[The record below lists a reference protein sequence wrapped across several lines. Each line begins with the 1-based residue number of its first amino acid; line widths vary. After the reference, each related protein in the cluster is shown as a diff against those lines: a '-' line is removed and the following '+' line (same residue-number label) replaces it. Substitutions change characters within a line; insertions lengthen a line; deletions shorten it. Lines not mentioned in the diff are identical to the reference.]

1 MTKVIAT
8 RPVAN
13 KKNTEVSGTTPE
25 ETAAKDAATV
35 PHEAKR
41 RPIKTLRVGECSASI
56 WARTFMA
63 QGQPRAFYSVTL
75 ERSYK
80 DRDGGWKYTKSF
92 DTDSL
97 GQVMALCQQ
106 ADEVIRELQQEAA

>member
-1 MTKVIAT
+1 MTKVAT
-8 RPVAN
+8 AARAAT
-13 KKNTEVSGTTPE
+13 KNIDVSDRTSE

-35 PHEAKR
+35 PQEAKR
-41 RPIKTLRVGECSASI
+41 RPIKTLRVGDCSASI
-56 WARTFMA
+56 WARMFMA
-63 QGQPRAFYSVTL
+63 QGQPKPFYSVTL